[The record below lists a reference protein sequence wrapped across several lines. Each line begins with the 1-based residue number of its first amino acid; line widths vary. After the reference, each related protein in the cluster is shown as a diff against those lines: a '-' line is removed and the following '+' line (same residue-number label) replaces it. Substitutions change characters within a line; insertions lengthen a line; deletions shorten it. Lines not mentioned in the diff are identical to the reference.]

1 MNENISFEGFLG
13 MNDTE
18 LLAVVQRNPRAVKN
32 LISTAAKTA
41 NPATTPQAA
50 SRNEFMEKISML
62 NPEIQAGLKAKTL
75 QLSDTAIYITKSVSG
90 AKTIK
95 MFQDADNKIVGV
107 SNISSGKLEKG
118 EVFLCSGIQL
128 LYGVGTGT
136 AETQA
141 GVAAVTGWGLIPLVI
156 ENGEFSFRASGKNLI
171 DRMSLNVFR
180 NFYTETVSNAT
191 PAIVGGVNYGD
202 GMPGFYKFANPKLIE
217 TQQPIEFNLEWC
229 AAATTNAYLKAVL
242 IGTKVMKY

>member
-18 LLAVVQRNPRAVKN
+18 LLAVVQRNPRAVKQ
-32 LISTAAKTA
+32 LISSAAKNGA
-41 NPATTPQAA
+41 AATTPQAA
-50 SRNEFMEKISML
+50 SRGEFMEKISML
-62 NPEIQAGLKAKTL
+62 NPEIQAGLKNKTL

-90 AKTIK
+90 KTTIK

-128 LYGVGTGT
+128 LYGVGTDT
-136 AETQA
+136 TENAA

-156 ENGEFSFRASGKNLI
+156 EN
-171 DRMSLNVFR
+171 
-180 NFYTETVSNAT
+180 
-191 PAIVGGVNYGD
+191 
-202 GMPGFYKFANPKLIE
+202 
-217 TQQPIEFNLEWC
+217 
-229 AAATTNAYLKAVL
+229 
-242 IGTKVMKY
+242 